1 MPALESIGLPAAY
14 VLTTALVVT
23 LVFAARGGVRYFLTV
38 SPLATIAVV
47 VLPAAGWALQSREA
61 LLFGHILGVF
71 LFVGGHGV
79 VVALAFL
86 LPKAEDGTQVSAY
99 LRMSYVS
106 VYPMQAG
113 LGLLIGSGVALGFLG
128 GWWGHLWI
136 WLALDVLLAT
146 MALMFAMTLDAY
158 TVVRDRLTE
167 EGPAAWDAEARALV
181 TFRRG
186 VNLLA
191 IGTVSL
197 LAILYLMIY
206 KPF

>member
-1 MPALESIGLPAAY
+1 MPALESIGLLAAY
-14 VLTTALVVT
+14 VLTAALVVT
-23 LVFAARGGVRYFLTV
+23 LVFTARGGVRYFLTV
-38 SPLATIAVV
+38 SPVATAAVV
-47 VLPAAGWALQSREA
+47 AIPAAGWALQSREA
-61 LLFGHILGVF
+61 LLFGHIVGVL
-71 LFVGGHGV
+71 LFAGGHGV
-79 VVALAFL
+79 AVALAFM
-86 LPKAEDGTQVSAY
+86 LPKAEDGTRASAY
-99 LRMSYVS
+99 MRLSYVS

-128 GWWGHLWI
+128 GWWGQLWI

-181 TFRRG
+181 TLRRA
-186 VNLLA
+186 VILLVT
-191 IGTVSL
+191 GSGSL
-197 LAILYLMIY
+197 LAILFLMVF